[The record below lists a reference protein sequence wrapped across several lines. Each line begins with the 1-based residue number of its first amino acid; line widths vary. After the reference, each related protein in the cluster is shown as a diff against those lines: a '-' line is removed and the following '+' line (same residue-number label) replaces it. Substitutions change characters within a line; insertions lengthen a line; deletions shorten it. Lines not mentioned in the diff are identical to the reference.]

1 MTELPREPIA
11 EDLETLSRM
20 GPRFMG
26 STAEKATV
34 RHLVERLSGIAGLEV
49 ATQEFAYLGWSL
61 ERLPD
66 LRVTAPEPL
75 VLDAIAYIYCA
86 PGTVSG
92 RLELLGEHWVI
103 GDYKWDKFAI
113 THDGEMVG
121 YISAR
126 RDGVA
131 IPQPLAEGSRL
142 VPHFGVGT
150 EEARR
155 LHAWLEAGQEVFV
168 EGTIDCAIDPSAM
181 AENVVAT
188 LASPASEERIVVCCH
203 LDSMYTCPGAN
214 DNASGMAATIALAEH
229 FASAGYPRSLDFV
242 FFNGEEWDLA
252 GSKAYVARAHARGEL
267 DAVKLVVNLDG
278 IAYSAEQLQI
288 WAGPEGLEDELRSTV
303 QSFDLAGGPAV
314 TLISPPPMGADHVPF
329 FNFGIPSCMFTGYE
343 MVRYHTQADVFEPEI
358 VDNVRRAAEIAR
370 AVLERF
376 ADRSLDFPTRDKQS
390 PRPGWRSIQR
400 AAYAGVGA

>member
-1 MTELPREPIA
+1 MTELRREPIA
-11 EDLETLSRM
+11 EDLETLSVM

-26 STAEKATV
+26 SVAEKATV
-34 RHLVERLSGIAGLEV
+34 RHLVDRLSGIPGLEV
-49 ATQEFAYLGWSL
+49 STQAFAYLGWSL
-61 ERLPD
+61 KRLPD

-86 PGTVSG
+86 PGNVAG

-113 THDGEMVG
+113 TRDGEIVG
-121 YISAR
+121 YVSAR

-142 VPHFGVGT
+142 VPHFGIGT
-150 EEARR
+150 HEASR
-155 LHAWLEAGQEVFV
+155 LHAWLEAGQEVLV
-168 EGTIDCAIDPSAM
+168 EGTIDCTIDPSAT

-188 LASPASEERIVVCCH
+188 LPSRSSEERIVVCCH

-214 DNASGMAATIALAEH
+214 DNASGMAGTIALAEH
-229 FASAGYPRSLDFV
+229 FASAGYPRALDFV

-252 GSKAYVARAHARGEL
+252 GSKAYVARAYQRGAL
-267 DAVKLVVNLDG
+267 DAVKLVINLDG
-278 IAYSAEQLQI
+278 IAYSGEQLQI
-288 WAGPEGLEDELRSTV
+288 WAGPEGLEDELRATV
-303 QSFDLAGGPAV
+303 RASGLSDGPAV

-329 FNFGIPSCMFTGYE
+329 FNFGVPACMFTGYE
-343 MVRYHTQADVFEPEI
+343 MVRYHTGADVFEAEI

-370 AVLERF
+370 AVLERVGE
-376 ADRSLDFPTRDKQS
+376 RPLDFPTRDGQA
-390 PRPGWRSIQR
+390 PRPGWRTIQR
-400 AAYAGVGA
+400 AAYSGAAA